1 MKSYTQFLEA
11 LKGKQHKIDKNKN
24 GKIDAHDFKLLRK
37 EESEE
42 LTEAKVETKKYS
54 WGTMKTVHH
63 GADFSIPLHP
73 EHHKAIAK
81 LKDEQEHKFK
91 TEDGKHWTARRKGD
105 DVHFQ
110 GANNGGATKVK
121 HSDLKEETEI
131 DEAEDRMARAD
142 YKVGPSGR
150 KSHKQIVFAN
160 SDKKE
165 EKEMKEQAPVAPVP
179 DRKYIKGTPEY
190 KAYMATKKTRVGHP
204 TNEEVEL
211 EEGLRSML
219 MKATGVTAKDVANST
234 ISALNKKAPGTKMHN
249 HPNFSKFKQEVHA
262 HISSAKSA
270 EEAMKRS
277 SDDHVMSL
285 AKKHFT
291 EEVEQIDEISKK
303 TLGSY
308 VSKASV
314 DMANRTADATH
325 KKTLAGADY
334 AHNISRGMD
343 AKTADKHMKSDYE
356 DAKPDVKKAV
366 KRMHGINK
374 AVNRLT
380 KEETD
385 KKKEDDLPFTPD
397 KPKKNPSA
405 VPGKFGIGPSTAKH
419 LAKMGMKK
427 VMKEEDETSEKMEM
441 AQTQLHFIKYA
452 AEEILEYIDMG
463 GEVEEWYQ
471 NKLSKVMSEVESLH
485 SYIEG
490 EKRRTGMVDEEVE
503 EIDELNKSTLASYA
517 KKATHDSRMN
527 QKIAKDFEAQSNK
540 SRKPDMKTAADRL
553 AGHYQKKS
561 WKRQDGVNK
570 AIDRLAKEEVELDE
584 KINLA
589 TSKMGDVIKDFQA
602 SDAPQFAGKS
612 KEKRRE
618 MAIAAKLEADRGTKK
633 EETEMLSY
641 KEFMMMLEY
650 EAKGG
655 VYRHTGTYG
664 SEYAKKER
672 EKDEQ
677 GFDAKD
683 DNQTQKRGR
692 GRPAGA
698 KSGARGPRIK

>member
-1 MKSYTQFLEA
+1 MKSYKEIVEA

-24 GKIDAHDFKLLRK
+24 GKIDAQDFKLLQK
-37 EESEE
+37 EESE
-42 LTEAKVETKKYS
+42 LTEATVKTQKYS

-131 DEAEDRMARAD
+131 DEAEDRMARSD
-142 YKVGPSGR
+142 YKVSPSGR

-160 SDKKE
+160 SDKKD

-179 DRKYIKGTPEY
+179 DRKYIKGTKEY
-190 KAYMATKKTRVGHP
+190 KEYMATKKSRVGHP
-204 TNEEVEL
+204 TNEEV
-211 EEGLRSML
+211 
-219 MKATGVTAKDVANST
+219 
-234 ISALNKKAPGTKMHN
+234 
-249 HPNFSKFKQEVHA
+249 
-262 HISSAKSA
+262 
-270 EEAMKRS
+270 
-277 SDDHVMSL
+277 
-285 AKKHFT
+285 
-291 EEVEQIDEISKK
+291 
-303 TLGSY
+303 
-308 VSKASV
+308 
-314 DMANRTADATH
+314 
-325 KKTLAGADY
+325 
-334 AHNISRGMD
+334 
-343 AKTADKHMKSDYE
+343 
-356 DAKPDVKKAV
+356 
-366 KRMHGINK
+366 
-374 AVNRLT
+374 
-380 KEETD
+380 D

-397 KPKKNPSA
+397 APKKNPIA
-405 VPGKFGIGPSTAKH
+405 KAGKFGIGPSTAKH
-419 LAKMGMKK
+419 LAKMGMQKAMK
-427 VMKEEDETSEKMEM
+427 SMKEETDESEKMEM

-503 EIDELNKSTLASYA
+503 ELDERNRENATRRKMMDASRGARFKAQGNYTPDPEPEHKTAQAHNKAVGRAIRQMSKEEVELDELNKSTLASYA
-517 KKATHDSRMN
+517 KKATHDARM
-527 QKIAKDFEAQSNK
+527 KMATGKDFERVGANT
-540 SRKPDMKTAADRL
+540 RKPEYK
-553 AGHYQKKS
+553 AGAKKWEDKYKS
-561 WKRQDGVNK
+561 DARKREAGVGK
-570 AIDRLAKEEVELDE
+570 AIDRLAKEEFELDE

-589 TSKMGDVIKDFQA
+589 TAKMGDVIKDFQA

-650 EAKGG
+650 EPKGG
-655 VYRHTGTYG
+655 VYRHSGTYG

-683 DNQTQKRGR
+683 DNQSQKRGR

>member
-105 DVHFQ
+105 EVHFQ

-121 HSDLKEETEI
+121 HSDLKEEAEI
-131 DEAEDRMARAD
+131 DEAADRMARSD

-150 KSHKQIVFAN
+150 KSHKEIVFDN
-160 SDKKE
+160 SEKKDDKE
-165 EKEMKEQAPVAPVP
+165 EMKEQAPVAPVP
-179 DRKYIKGTPEY
+179 DRKYIKGTKEY
-190 KAYMATKKTRVGHP
+190 KEYMATKKGRVGHP
-204 TNEEVEL
+204 TNEEVE
-211 EEGLRSML
+211 
-219 MKATGVTAKDVANST
+219 
-234 ISALNKKAPGTKMHN
+234 
-249 HPNFSKFKQEVHA
+249 
-262 HISSAKSA
+262 
-270 EEAMKRS
+270 
-277 SDDHVMSL
+277 
-285 AKKHFT
+285 
-291 EEVEQIDEISKK
+291 QIDEISKN

-380 KEETD
+380 KEEAD
-385 KKKEDDLPFTPD
+385 KKKDDLPFTPD
-397 KPKKNPSA
+397 APKKNPSA
-405 VPGKFGIGPSTAKH
+405 LPGKFGIGPSTAKH

-503 EIDELNKSTLASYA
+503 ELDELNKSTLASYA
-517 KKATHDSRMN
+517 KKATKDSRMN
-527 QKIAKDFEAQSNK
+527 QRIAKDFEAQSNK
-540 SRKPDMKTAADRL
+540 SRKPDMKRAADRL
-553 AGHYQKKS
+553 RGHYQAKAF
-561 WKRQDGVNK
+561 KREAGVGK

>member
-1 MKSYTQFLEA
+1 LMKSYKEILEA

-37 EESEE
+37 EESE
-42 LTEAKVETKKYS
+42 LTEATVKTQKYS

-91 TEDGKHWTARRKGD
+91 TEDGKHWTARRKGE

-131 DEAEDRMARAD
+131 DEAEDRMARSD

-160 SDKKE
+160 SDKKD

-179 DRKYIKGTPEY
+179 DRKYIKGTKEY
-190 KAYMATKKTRVGHP
+190 KEYMATKKSRVGHP
-204 TNEEVEL
+204 TNEEV
-211 EEGLRSML
+211 
-219 MKATGVTAKDVANST
+219 
-234 ISALNKKAPGTKMHN
+234 
-249 HPNFSKFKQEVHA
+249 
-262 HISSAKSA
+262 
-270 EEAMKRS
+270 
-277 SDDHVMSL
+277 
-285 AKKHFT
+285 
-291 EEVEQIDEISKK
+291 
-303 TLGSY
+303 
-308 VSKASV
+308 
-314 DMANRTADATH
+314 
-325 KKTLAGADY
+325 
-334 AHNISRGMD
+334 
-343 AKTADKHMKSDYE
+343 
-356 DAKPDVKKAV
+356 
-366 KRMHGINK
+366 
-374 AVNRLT
+374 
-380 KEETD
+380 D

-397 KPKKNPSA
+397 KPKKNPIA
-405 VPGKFGIGPSTAKH
+405 KAGKFGIGPSTAKH
-419 LAKMGMKK
+419 LAKMGMQKAMK
-427 VMKEEDETSEKMEM
+427 SMKEETDESEKMEM

-490 EKRRTGMVDEEVE
+490 ESRRTGMKEEVE
-503 EIDELNKSTLASYA
+503 ELDELNKSTLASYA
-517 KKATHDSRMN
+517 KKATHDSRM
-527 QKIAKDFEAQSNK
+527 KMAIGKDFERVGANT
-540 SRKPDMKTAADRL
+540 RKPEYK
-553 AGHYQKKS
+553 AGAKKWEDKYKS
-561 WKRQDGVNK
+561 DARKREAGVGK
-570 AIDRLAKEEVELDE
+570 AIDRLAKEEVVLDE

-589 TSKMGDVIKDFQA
+589 TAKMGDVIKDFQS

-618 MAIAAKLEADRGTKK
+618 MAIAAKLEADRGTQK

-655 VYRHTGTYG
+655 VYRHSGTYG

-677 GFDAKD
+677 GFESEPA
-683 DNQTQKRGR
+683 KRGPKT
-692 GRPAGA
+692 GS
-698 KSGARGPRIK
+698 KRGPKANLGSSKLHQTK

>member
-24 GKIDAHDFKLLRK
+24 GKIDAQDFKLLRK

-42 LTEAKVETKKYS
+42 LTEATVKTQKYS

-160 SDKKE
+160 SDKKD

-179 DRKYIKGTPEY
+179 DRKYIKGTKEY
-190 KAYMATKKTRVGHP
+190 KEYMATKKSRVGHP
-204 TNEEVEL
+204 TNEEV
-211 EEGLRSML
+211 
-219 MKATGVTAKDVANST
+219 
-234 ISALNKKAPGTKMHN
+234 
-249 HPNFSKFKQEVHA
+249 
-262 HISSAKSA
+262 
-270 EEAMKRS
+270 
-277 SDDHVMSL
+277 
-285 AKKHFT
+285 
-291 EEVEQIDEISKK
+291 
-303 TLGSY
+303 
-308 VSKASV
+308 
-314 DMANRTADATH
+314 
-325 KKTLAGADY
+325 
-334 AHNISRGMD
+334 
-343 AKTADKHMKSDYE
+343 
-356 DAKPDVKKAV
+356 
-366 KRMHGINK
+366 
-374 AVNRLT
+374 
-380 KEETD
+380 D

-397 KPKKNPSA
+397 KPKKNPIA
-405 VPGKFGIGPSTAKH
+405 KAGKFGIGPSTAKH

-471 NKLSKVMSEVESLH
+471 NKLSKVQSEVESLH

-490 EKRRTGMVDEEVE
+490 EKRRTGMVEEEVE
-503 EIDELNKSTLASYA
+503 ELDERNKENATRRKMMDASRGARFKAQGNYTPDPEPEHKTAQAHNKAVGRAIRQMSKEEVELDELNKSTLASYA
-517 KKATHDSRMN
+517 KKATHDARIQQS
-527 QKIAKDFEAQSNK
+527 IGKDFEADR
-540 SRKPDMKTAADRL
+540 SRKPDMKAAAKEL
-553 AGHYQKKS
+553 ADKYKS
-561 WKRQDGVNK
+561 KSRKREAGVGK

-584 KINLA
+584 KMNLA
-589 TSKMGDVIKDFQA
+589 TAKMGDVIKDFQT

-655 VYRHTGTYG
+655 VYRHSGTYG

-683 DNQTQKRGR
+683 DNQSQKRGR

>member
-105 DVHFQ
+105 EVHFQ

-131 DEAEDRMARAD
+131 DEAADRMARAD

-150 KSHKQIVFAN
+150 KSHKEIVFDN
-160 SDKKE
+160 SEKKDDKE
-165 EKEMKEQAPVAPVP
+165 EMKEQAPVAPVP
-179 DRKYIKGTPEY
+179 DRKYIKGTKEY
-190 KAYMATKKTRVGHP
+190 KEYMATKKGRVGHP
-204 TNEEVEL
+204 TN
-211 EEGLRSML
+211 
-219 MKATGVTAKDVANST
+219 
-234 ISALNKKAPGTKMHN
+234 
-249 HPNFSKFKQEVHA
+249 
-262 HISSAKSA
+262 
-270 EEAMKRS
+270 
-277 SDDHVMSL
+277 
-285 AKKHFT
+285 

-343 AKTADKHMKSDYE
+343 AKTADKHLKSDYD

-490 EKRRTGMVDEEVE
+490 EKRRTGMVEEEAE
-503 EIDELNKSTLASYA
+503 ELDELNKSTLASYA
-517 KKATHDSRMN
+517 KKASHDSRMN
-527 QKIAKDFEAQSNK
+527 QKMSKDFELDAKGRRNK
-540 SRKPDMKTAADRL
+540 NLKDAGLKL

-584 KINLA
+584 KINLT

-650 EAKGG
+650 EPKGG
-655 VYRHTGTYG
+655 VYRHSGTYG